1 LQLLNKNL
9 FKFKT
14 IKMIKRLL
22 LLTAIFGFA
31 VSCNDYEDDFANLN
45 DQLNGVD
52 AKLDNIQSTVDGIAD
67 IQLELLN
74 INDALAAIATSI
86 GELPT
91 VDDINN
97 LSLLITE
104 TSNSLSDK
112 ITDLDGDLQ
121 AVATSIVAQL
131 DAMEDMI
138 ENGFSAVNTSFD
150 LLNTNIE
157 IIDGKIEILQTSVDE
172 NGTKIDAN
180 GNAIIDLAGA
190 VAVVDG
196 KIVAVDGK
204 LDDVLSN
211 LTGQLADMLNNITA
225 QFATVNT
232 NAESNAQ
239 DALLWYQNT
248 LNELG
253 DVEVDILAAVN
264 NGNQAIINQ
273 LASMLTSI
281 NSNFSAQASQ
291 LTDMELE
298 ILLQVGNA
306 QTAIGTNLTQINT
319 LTGIVNQLSADVTN
333 NDTEVDNQL
342 AAIKALIDNL
352 QLDVTTLLDNITT
365 VYNGDLSITNDA
377 ELTYALTLKEK
388 VAVINGYVNIDS
400 EFATGAQVDSLQSV
414 MNKFNTVTGKVDID
428 NAILGLTA
436 DNLRSI
442 GGNYSVSSNPVSTPD
457 LEIVAN
463 NVTLHY
469 NNGTDYVTY
478 FTNIGGVLEIRD
490 NGASVVDFSN
500 LDSVGSF
507 NIISPNPAPFIVT
520 NTLTNPTF
528 VNLGNIS
535 NADIST
541 FSIYISYSA
550 SQTADVKLISDTN
563 LNVNSG
569 PVPVYNFA
577 GFEVEGSEV
586 YVSVDNITGNLSVTA
601 QEFLSFNANN
611 IGAAGADVTVDITS
625 NGQSIYVG
633 DVFASTFGLNDTG
646 SGNLYNTFFS
656 YNTMTATTFNYN
668 SSTQN
673 PAAPNGANKFNGNDW
688 TVGTTSLIS
697 VRNIRFTNF
706 ECNSNLDG
714 TAVFDGVVDGNF
726 SVTTSGQGAGV
737 IMDIGKMVGDLTIDS
752 AQNVTVK
759 SYVANAADVNITG
772 EIDIESGKHAN
783 GGGNNILGV
792 YVTDCNAAAANTGT
806 IVGDVSFINSS
817 TTAGDV
823 SMYFKEVDG
832 NVTAGS
838 TKSIV
843 FGSAAGPEITGDF
856 TITSS
861 GSAPAVPTVSAA
873 NGVRFNAN
881 TDVGGTISVDI
892 DGLFDG
898 ANFNATSTR
907 TGDMSIDAGLG
918 ITLPTF
924 TSLGASLD
932 AAAAATTYTTTL
944 TSDGDIVASAVT
956 AIAHDA
962 TITTTAGDINLSSL
976 TSAVGVIDVQSSTGN
991 VDTRLLST
999 HDGSSLTVGGTL
1011 IMVESLVSSTGDLT
1025 LNGDL
1030 VQADLTADEASPLL
1044 ATWNTLTVGSDTL
1057 VELPAHV
1064 DSTAGAMTLT
1074 LAQAVSTNSITIA
1087 EVSAPAMTSLEL
1099 TAQSTSFALVAGD
1112 FDNAAV
1118 NYTINITGD
1127 ASLDAMSFVGVSNLT
1142 GLTTA
1147 GNVDTFVVAENAN
1160 LATISAGHVN
1170 VTGPAANPL
1179 GTKLHLIDNTSLTA
1193 YTSNTSKMHEIIITG
1208 NTALANLDLTSY
1220 LSTTIDLD
1228 SDGIGDATNEDTAF
1242 DGNTV
1247 NFTFNV
1253 FNNGLTGSFTP
1264 KDNSGTPNTSLL
1276 SDDLVDSGVKNIAL
1290 HLLNFTQGTVDVL
1303 ADFDGL
1309 ISDPNAVDTY
1319 NADTDFTDGIN
1330 SIPEFTLLANE
1341 TP

>member
-1 LQLLNKNL
+1 
-9 FKFKT
+9 
-14 IKMIKRLL
+14 MIKRLL

-97 LSLLITE
+97 LSDLITDTKDE
-104 TSNSLSDK
+104 LSAK

-248 LNELG
+248 LAELG

-306 QTAIGTNLTQINT
+306 QTAIGNNLTQINT
-319 LTGIVNQLSADVTN
+319 LTGIVNQLSTSVTN

-342 AAIKALIDNL
+342 AAIKALIENL

-388 VAVINGYVNIDS
+388 VAVINGYVNIDTN
-400 EFATGAQVDSLQSV
+400 FATGAQVDSLQSV
-414 MNKFNTVTGKVDID
+414 MNKFNTVTGFVKISENTLDDV
-428 NAILGLTA
+428 TA
-436 DNLRSI
+436 NSLRSV
-442 GGNYSVSSNPVSTPD
+442 GGDYEVVGNPVSTPD
-457 LEIVAN
+457 FEIAAE

-469 NNGTDYVTY
+469 NNGKDYVTS
-478 FTNIGGVLEIRD
+478 FTNIGGILEIRD
-490 NGASVVDFSN
+490 NGASVVDFSD

-507 NIISPNPAPFIVT
+507 SIVDPNPAPVET

-528 VNLGNIS
+528 VNLGKIS
-535 NADIST
+535 NADISAPP
-541 FSIYISYSA
+541 SIYISYSA

-569 PVPVYNFA
+569 PVPVYNFV
-577 GFEVEGSEV
+577 GLEVEGSEV

-633 DVFASTFGLNDTG
+633 DVFASTFVLTDTG
-646 SGNLYNTFFS
+646 SGSLYNTYFS
-656 YNTMTATTFNYN
+656 YNAMTATTFNYN
-668 SSTQN
+668 SNTQN
-673 PAAPNGANKFNGNDW
+673 PPAPFGANEFNGNDW
-688 TVGTTSLIS
+688 TVGTTSLVS
-697 VRNIRFTNF
+697 ARNIRFTNF
-706 ECNSNLDG
+706 SCGSNL
-714 TAVFDGVVDGNF
+714 DGVVDGNF
-726 SVTTSGQGAGV
+726 NVTTSGQGAAV
-737 IMDIGKMVGDLTIDS
+737 TMDIGKMVGDLTIDS

-792 YVTDCNAAAANTGT
+792 YVTVCGVSEANTGT

-861 GSAPAVPTVSAA
+861 GSTPADPSGTPAA

-892 DGLFDG
+892 DGLFNG
-898 ANFNATSTR
+898 ASFNATSTR

-1044 ATWNTLTVGSDTL
+1044 ATWNTLTVGSDPL

-1147 GNVDTFVVAENAN
+1147 GNVDTFVVAQNAN

-1179 GTKLHLIDNTSLTA
+1179 GTKLHLIDNTSLLT

-1208 NTALANLDLTSY
+1208 NTALADLNLTSY
-1220 LSTTIDLD
+1220 LDN
-1228 SDGIGDATNEDTAF
+1228 GVATNEDTAF

-1303 ADFDGL
+1303 ADFVGL
-1309 ISDPNAVDTY
+1309 ISDPNAVDIY

-1330 SIPEFTLLANE
+1330 SIAEFTLLANE
-1341 TP
+1341 TLTP